1 MLAGKQPPDLR
12 MTLPQRLI
20 ATSLLLTLAAVP
32 GWAASSAAS
41 SASDSVATSIGSI
54 STSIQKSSDSS
65 SKATGV
71 AEGDYRIT
79 DVAAADGRP
88 GEVRVQLQAV
98 ADPTPQGALALYL
111 PQAVADGSA
120 LAPGGIVAARH
131 RPYGL
136 EFAQGEPRTAFFLAV
151 TDDWF
156 QELQTRPVVL

>member
-1 MLAGKQPPDLR
+1 
-12 MTLPQRLI
+12 MTLLQRLL
-20 ATSLLLTLAAVP
+20 ATTLLMSLTALP

-79 DVAAADGRP
+79 DVAAAEGRP
-88 GEVRVQLQAV
+88 GELRVQLQAV
-98 ADPTPQGALALYL
+98 ADPTAEGELALFLPREVFERTALATG
-111 PQAVADGSA
+111 A
-120 LAPGGIVAARH
+120 IVAARH

-151 TDDWF
+151 SDDWF

>member
-1 MLAGKQPPDLR
+1 MTSSHRLLA
-12 MTLPQRLI
+12 T
-20 ATSLLLTLAAVP
+20 TLLLCASALPA
-32 GWAASSAAS
+32 WAASSAAS
-41 SASDSVATSIGSI
+41 SASDSIATSVGSI

-71 AEGDYRIT
+71 AEGDYRVT
-79 DVAAADGRP
+79 DVAAAEGRP

-98 ADPTPQGALALYL
+98 ADPSPEGELALFL
-111 PQAVADGSA
+111 PQAVFDQSA

-136 EFAQGEPRTAFFLAV
+136 EFAKGEPRTAFFLALS
-151 TDDWF
+151 DDWF